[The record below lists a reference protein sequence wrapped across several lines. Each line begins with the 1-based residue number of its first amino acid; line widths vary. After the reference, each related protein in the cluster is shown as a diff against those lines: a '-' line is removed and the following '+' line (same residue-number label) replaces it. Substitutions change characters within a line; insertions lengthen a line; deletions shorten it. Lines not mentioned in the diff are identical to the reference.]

1 MPDAGEAN
9 RGTGGRFAASADLL
23 RALAG
28 RYGVPED
35 ELDGWTV
42 AESLTDTSLELR
54 DRDLREFARRLAA
67 RAVLRR
73 AFELVGPLAT
83 ARRTVRE
90 ELAEAWRGELDEEET
105 LERVLGKDFPEPGD
119 WVGLRRENRR
129 VQVALMM
136 DTSLSMSGKNLA
148 LAAVAA
154 AVLAFSIR
162 SEDLA
167 VVAFESTAKA
177 LTHLG
182 ERDSASR
189 VVEEIL
195 AQPARGF
202 TNIQDALVVGREELA
217 RGANPRRAGLLITDG
232 VFTAGGDPLPEAA
245 LFPRLHVLLTE
256 DYVMD
261 EELCA
266 RMARLGRG
274 ELVRVR
280 GYADLPRTMLDVATR
295 LMR

>member
-1 MPDAGEAN
+1 MLG
-9 RGTGGRFAASADLL
+9 
-23 RALAG
+23 ALAD
-28 RYGVPED
+28 RYGMAAD
-35 ELDGWTV
+35 DLDGWTV

-90 ELAEAWRGELDEEET
+90 DLAEAWRGELDEEES
-105 LERVLGKDFPEPGD
+105 LERTLGKDFPEPGD

-136 DTSLSMSGKNLA
+136 DTSLSMSGRNLA

-154 AVLAFSIR
+154 AVLAFKVR

-167 VVAFESTAKA
+167 VVAFESAAKVLSRLGDGDRTA
-177 LTHLG
+177 
-182 ERDSASR
+182 RI
-189 VVEEIL
+189 VEGIL

-202 TNIQDALVVGREELA
+202 TNIEEALATGRAELA
-217 RGANPRRAGLLITDG
+217 RGDNPRQVGLLISDG
-232 VFTAGGDPLPEAA
+232 VYTAGGDPTREAA
-245 LFPRLHVLLTE
+245 RFPRLHVLLTE
-256 DYVMD
+256 DYTMD
-261 EELCA
+261 EQIA
-266 RMARLGRG
+266 RRMARLGRG
-274 ELVRVR
+274 SVFTVK
-280 GYADLPRTMLDVATR
+280 GYDDLPRRMLEVANR
-295 LMR
+295 ILR